1 MRSPGRIPDDDDGPV
16 GALVTLDLPDDSP
29 MLGLP
34 WIITFGPL
42 GADDEWEPVVCGPY
56 ERAHA
61 LALAEAVVAEEQ
73 LMAVVEP
80 LLPALTPEEIRGE
93 IAAAQIAAEDEA
105 AEIDQADLY
114 GDFED
119 VMKLTWFCH
128 RPRRGQPC
136 GTCNPCIYT
145 IEEGLG
151 ERVPMSGRLRY
162 HLRVIPRVRHWLTRH
177 PDLYMRVRALYRRL
191 RHSSVTPPRAPA
203 T

>member
-1 MRSPGRIPDDDDGPV
+1 M

-42 GADDEWEPVVCGPY
+42 AAEDEWEPVVCGPY
-56 ERAHA
+56 ERPHA

-93 IAAAQIAAEDEA
+93 IAAAQIAAADEA

-119 VMKLTWFCH
+119 VIDDELELAAE
-128 RPRRGQPC
+128 RQPEPQPA
-136 GTCNPCIYT
+136 NP
-145 IEEGLG
+145 
-151 ERVPMSGRLRY
+151 
-162 HLRVIPRVRHWLTRH
+162 
-177 PDLYMRVRALYRRL
+177 PDSDEVRAGFARIAALL
-191 RHSSVTPPRAPA
+191 TAKGG
-203 T
+203 

>member
-1 MRSPGRIPDDDDGPV
+1 VNEAHVRAATDHDGPV

-42 GADDEWEPVVCGPY
+42 GDDDEWEPVVCGPY
-56 ERAHA
+56 ERPHA

-80 LLPALTPEEIRGE
+80 LLPALTPEEIRSE

-105 AEIDQADLY
+105 ARVDQADLY

-119 VMKLTWFCH
+119 V
-128 RPRRGQPC
+128 
-136 GTCNPCIYT
+136 ID
-145 IEEGLG
+145 EELELAA
-151 ERVPMSGRLRY
+151 EREPEPAAPPSREE
-162 HLRVIPRVRHWLTRH
+162 
-177 PDLYMRVRALYRRL
+177 VRAGLARIAVLLTSRG
-191 RHSSVTPPRAPA
+191 A
-203 T
+203 

>member
-1 MRSPGRIPDDDDGPV
+1 M

-42 GADDEWEPVVCGPY
+42 GDVDEWEPVVCGPY
-56 ERAHA
+56 ERPHA

-80 LLPALTPEEIRGE
+80 LLPALSAEEIRGE

-105 AEIDQADLY
+105 ARIDAADLY

-119 VMKLTWFCH
+119 TLDEELELAAE
-128 RPRRGQPC
+128 RQPEPEPV
-136 GTCNPCIYT
+136 TAPS
-145 IEEGLG
+145 EAE
-151 ERVPMSGRLRY
+151 
-162 HLRVIPRVRHWLTRH
+162 
-177 PDLYMRVRALYRRL
+177 VRAGFARIAKLL
-191 RHSSVTPPRAPA
+191 TSKGA
-203 T
+203 